1 MTVLEFDRFT
11 QQGLGYTG
19 AIKLRTDNSSFG
31 CCGCDSLDSSLI
43 VFYSNGSAIDLWTC
57 QGCQCLQKP
66 VGSIELPDG
75 IPVALHPGATVPE
88 EVCSS
93 CCYQRTIPAGSGGFA
108 GAWAESKPIG
118 LAKLDLLQAGLI
130 NVELIKKL
138 SIALKQVNTVKRIE
152 SDVEAKVADPFDAY
166 IKSIEVAC

>member
-1 MTVLEFDRFT
+1 MTVLEFDWFT
-11 QQGLGYTG
+11 QQGIGYTG
-19 AIKLRTDNSSFG
+19 AIKLRTEESDFG
-31 CCGCDSLDSSLI
+31 CCGCNSLDSSVI

-66 VGSIELPDG
+66 VGPIELPDG

-93 CCYQRTIPAGSGGFA
+93 CCYERTIPDGEGGFM

-118 LAKLDLLQAGLI
+118 LAKLDLLQAGLV
-130 NVELIKKL
+130 NAELMKEL
-138 SIALKQVNTVKRIE
+138 SIASKLLEARKPVIIE
-152 SDVEAKVADPFDAY
+152 EILIVDPFDVY
-166 IKSIEVAC
+166 LKSLEAGC